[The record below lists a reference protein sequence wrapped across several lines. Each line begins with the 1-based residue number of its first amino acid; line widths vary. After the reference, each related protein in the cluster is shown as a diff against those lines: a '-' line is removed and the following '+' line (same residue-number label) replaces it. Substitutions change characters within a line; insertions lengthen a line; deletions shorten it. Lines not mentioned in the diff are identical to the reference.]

1 MKTIAIVGARLNSSR
16 LPGKHLLHLAGKPM
30 IERLWCRLT
39 RCKEIDDI
47 ILATTADDYNRPLV
61 NWSQDQ
67 NVNCFTFEG
76 DVNDLMGRLDAVINT
91 FQPQYIVY
99 ICGDCPLVDPDFID
113 HAIKALK
120 RHPIKDSI
128 ILAEGIMSIH
138 EGMAFYSFTG
148 WKKLLAASQSD
159 MSREHVGYADKLT
172 PVLEK
177 LSITDSD
184 DFSTIKHRISVD
196 THADYLFMEKVYQR
210 WFQEHTSDS
219 IVNLKWVQLQLLAD
233 PELRALNNHVQQKRP
248 DTHYKKAH
256 ILCHVGKDIG
266 MGHLKRSA
274 FVANLLQEH
283 LSLGVTLHI
292 VGDKRTDLPWLQS
305 TAIWYKNEQS
315 VLSKMLA
322 DSTALWIVDIH
333 PHYIDKVLLNSALTK
348 AKSANTKLLAIDKTD
363 ADINFL
369 VDAIFVPA
377 FFCQSASDKT
387 TYGWSHY
394 LFTPQKIVPKEKR
407 VLITTGGSDA
417 LQYGSWLP
425 AIIETQVPPTYKITW
440 IQGPYADDPVLPN
453 QDRWTNIANPENLP
467 ELMAKSE
474 IVICCYGISLFEA
487 IASGA
492 FTLLLPTD
500 SLCGPQELDAL
511 EKAECCLISRSRET
525 ITQDIQALFT
535 PESQMFRERCLNNAD
550 QHSLEIE
557 GGNKLCQLVSRLIED
572 AHVKL

>member
-16 LPGKHLLHLAGKPM
+16 LSGKHMLHLAGKPM
-30 IERLWCRLT
+30 IEHLWRRLT

-61 NWSQDQ
+61 NWAQDK
-67 NVNCFTFEG
+67 NVSCFTFEG

-99 ICGDCPLVDPDFID
+99 ICGDCPLVDPGFID
-113 HAIKALK
+113 HAIKELK
-120 RHPIKDSI
+120 LHPLKDSI
-128 ILAEGIMSIH
+128 VLAEGVMSIH

-177 LSITDSD
+177 LSIIDSD
-184 DFSTIKHRISVD
+184 DFSAIKHRISVD
-196 THADYLFMEKVYQR
+196 TYADYLFMDKVYQR
-210 WFQEHTSDS
+210 WFQENASDS
-219 IVNLKWVQLQLLAD
+219 IVNLKWVQLQLQAD
-233 PELRALNNHVQQKRP
+233 PVLRGINSHVRQKRP
-248 DTHYKKAH
+248 DTHYKRVH

-274 FVANLLQEH
+274 FIANLLQEH
-283 LSLGVTLHI
+283 LSLGVTVHI

-315 VLSKMLA
+315 ALSQMLEN
-322 DSTALWIVDIH
+322 STALWIVDIH
-333 PHYIDKVLLNSALTK
+333 PQYIDKVLLNSALTK

-363 ADINFL
+363 ADIDSL

-394 LFTPQKIVPKEKR
+394 LFTPQKIVSKEKR
-407 VLITTGGSDA
+407 VLVTTGGSDA

-425 AIIETQVPPTYKITW
+425 AIIETQVPPTYDITW
-440 IQGPYADDPVLPN
+440 VQGPYADKPKLPN
-453 QDRWTNIANPENLP
+453 QERWTHVINPENLP

-487 IASGA
+487 IASGTI
-492 FTLLLPTD
+492 TLLLPTD
-500 SLCGPQELDAL
+500 SLCELQELDAL
-511 EKAECCLISRSRET
+511 EKAECCLISHSRET

-535 PESQMFRERCLNNAD
+535 AENQKFRELCLSNAY
-550 QHSLEIE
+550 QHSLQID
-557 GGNKLCQLVSRLIED
+557 GGNKLCQLVNHIIEEI
-572 AHVKL
+572 HVKQ